1 MYITIT
7 GELGSGKSTVAKL
20 LVQEHGF
27 TYYSTG
33 SIQREIAKEKGI
45 TTLELNQL
53 MTNDINNE
61 YDKIIDDKTI
71 EISREKVGQ
80 DLVFDS
86 RMAWHFVEKSFK
98 VYVVVDNYVAA
109 NRVITAG
116 RGKEEQYSSV
126 EEAAK
131 SLQKRKQLEDQRFA
145 EMYAV
150 NTTDFSNYDLIIDSS
165 SISPEELMEIVL
177 ERAKKDSGKQEIY
190 LSPLRLFPTHA
201 VQDINSD
208 RVTELTGSEDNT
220 PIEVIEHNHFYYI
233 VKGHHRLCAQIRKG
247 AKLVPVTI
255 LKIDNIGYIEN
266 YKIREEDIVKISKE
280 NYCAWEDFNRIK
292 FFSYP
297 DET

>member
-1 MYITIT
+1 MFITIT

-61 YDKIIDDKTI
+61 YDKMIDDKTI

-86 RMAWHFVEKSFK
+86 RMAWHFVEQSFK

-116 RGKEEQYSSV
+116 RGQEEQYGSV

-150 NTTDFSNYDLIIDSS
+150 STTDFSNYDLIIDSS
-165 SISPEELMEIVL
+165 SISPEELMGIVL
-177 ERAKKDSGKQEIY
+177 EKAKKDTGKQEIY
-190 LSPLRLFPTHA
+190 LSPLRLFPTKP
-201 VQDINSD
+201 VKDINSD
-208 RVTELTGSEDNT
+208 QAAGPADSGDDA

-233 VKGHHRLCAQIRKG
+233 VSGHHRLCAQIRGG

-255 LKIDNIGYIEN
+255 LRIDDIGYVEKYKKRVEDLVKLPKEIYVDWEN
-266 YKIREEDIVKISKE
+266 L
-280 NYCAWEDFNRIK
+280 NNIK

-297 DET
+297 E

>member
-1 MYITIT
+1 MFITIT

-61 YDKIIDDKTI
+61 YDKMIDDKTI

-86 RMAWHFVEKSFK
+86 RMAWHFVEQSFK

-116 RGKEEQYSSV
+116 RGQEEQYSSV
-126 EEAAK
+126 EEAAR

-150 NTTDFSNYDLIIDSS
+150 STTDFSNYDLIIDSS
-165 SISPEELMEIVL
+165 SISPEELMGIVL
-177 ERAKKDSGKQEIY
+177 EKAKKDTGKQEIY
-190 LSPLRLFPTHA
+190 LSPLRLFPTQT
-201 VQDINSD
+201 VKDINPDQVANLADS
-208 RVTELTGSEDNT
+208 GDNT
-220 PIEVIEHNHFYYI
+220 PIEIIEYNHFYY
-233 VKGHHRLCAQIRKG
+233 VVSGHHRLCAQIRGG

-255 LKIDNIGYIEN
+255 LRIDDIGYVEKYKKRVEDLVKLPKESYEDWEN
-266 YKIREEDIVKISKE
+266 L
-280 NYCAWEDFNRIK
+280 NNIK

-297 DET
+297 D

>member
-27 TYYSTG
+27 SYYSTG
-33 SIQREIAKEKGI
+33 SIQREIAKDMGI

-71 EISREKVGQ
+71 EISRENLDK

-86 RMAWHFVEKSFK
+86 RMAWHFVDKSFK
-98 VYVVVDNYVAA
+98 VYVVVDNSVAA
-109 NRVITAG
+109 KRVITAG
-116 RGKEEQYSSV
+116 RGKEEQYASV

-165 SISPEELMEIVL
+165 SITPEELMEIVY
-177 ERAKKDSGKQEIY
+177 ERARKNSGRQEIY
-190 LSPLRLFPTHA
+190 LSPLRLFPTHS

-208 RVTELTGSEDNT
+208 RVDELANSEDDT
-220 PIEVIEHNHFYYI
+220 PIEVIEYNHVYNI
-233 VKGHHRLCAQIRKG
+233 VKGHHRLCARIRKG

-255 LKIDNIGYIEN
+255 LNIDDIGYIDN
-266 YKIREEDIVKISKE
+266 YKKRAEDIVKLSKE
-280 NYCAWEDFNRIK
+280 SYSAWEDFNGIK
-292 FFSYP
+292 FFGYP
-297 DET
+297 D

>member
-1 MYITIT
+1 MFITIT

-61 YDKIIDDKTI
+61 YDKMIDDKTI

-80 DLVFDS
+80 NLVFDS
-86 RMAWHFVEKSFK
+86 RMAWHFVEQSFK

-116 RGKEEQYSSV
+116 RGREEQYSSV

-165 SISPEELMEIVL
+165 SVSPEELMGIVL
-177 ERAKKDSGKQEIY
+177 EKAKKDTGKQEIY
-190 LSPLRLFPTHA
+190 LSPLRLFPTQT
-201 VQDINSD
+201 VKDIDLDQAASLAD
-208 RVTELTGSEDNT
+208 SGDDT

-233 VKGHHRLCAQIRKG
+233 VSGHHRLSAQIRKG

-255 LKIDNIGYIEN
+255 LRIDDIGYVEK
-266 YKIREEDIVKISKE
+266 YKKRAEDLVKLPKE
-280 NYCAWEDFNRIK
+280 NYRDWENLNNIK

-297 DET
+297 D

>member
-1 MYITIT
+1 MFITIT

-61 YDKIIDDKTI
+61 YDKMIDDKTI

-86 RMAWHFVEKSFK
+86 RMAWHFVEQSFK

-116 RGKEEQYSSV
+116 RGREEQYSSV

-165 SISPEELMEIVL
+165 SVSPEELVGIVF
-177 ERAKKDSGKQEIY
+177 EKAKRDTGKQEIY
-190 LSPLRLFPTHA
+190 LSPLRLFPTQT
-201 VQDINSD
+201 VKDINSD
-208 RVTELTGSEDNT
+208 QVTGPADSGDDA
-220 PIEVIEHNHFYYI
+220 PIEVIEHNHVYYI
-233 VKGHHRLCAQIRKG
+233 VSGHHRLCAQISKG

-255 LKIDNIGYIEN
+255 LRIDDIGYVEKYKKRVEDLVKLPKEIYADWEN
-266 YKIREEDIVKISKE
+266 L
-280 NYCAWEDFNRIK
+280 NNIK

-297 DET
+297 D